1 MRALARWCFRHKFI
15 VLGSWIAALLVIGGL
30 SAGAGTGYT
39 DSFSLPGTESTTAL
53 NLLTDNFKTE
63 STDTNQV
70 VFAADNVNDP
80 ATKARIE
87 KTLDAIA
94 KGPHVERVDSPFAEG
109 AGAQQISKDGTV
121 AFANVHMDGEQPIA
135 DVPKD
140 AYEKLIDTAE
150 AGRGDGLQVELAG
163 NGIQQANQD
172 QGGGPSEFIGF
183 IAAAI
188 VLAIAFGSL
197 WATLLPLVSAV
208 LALGCGLSLSGL
220 LAHAIDIATFAPILA
235 TLIGLGVGIDYSLF
249 VVTRHRNA
257 IKAGRDPEA
266 ACIRA
271 LNTSGRAV
279 LFAGGTVIVALLG
292 LLVLGISF
300 LNGVAF
306 AAAVVVLVTMTAAVT
321 LIPALLGI
329 IGMRVLSKKE
339 RRRLEELGPRD
350 PKLEGFW
357 PRWAQT
363 VQTHRV
369 PLAIGALVIM
379 LALTIPALSLRL
391 GSSDAGQD
399 PPSSTTRKAYDL
411 LAKGFGAGFNGTFQI
426 VARTP
431 NGKADL
437 PKVQQLAD
445 ALSKTDGLASVSPPV
460 PSPNGKIA
468 LIEARPSTAPQ
479 DAATSDLIDTLRDD
493 VVPQASNGLQ
503 VYVGGITAIFDD
515 FAGVLTDKLP
525 QFIGV
530 IVLLGCLLLMI
541 AFRSILIPLTAAAM
555 NLLAAGAAFGVVTA
569 VFQHGFLAG
578 PLGVGT
584 GPIEAFLPVLMLA
597 ILFGLSMDYQVFLVS
612 RMHEEWANTH
622 DNGHSVRIGQAAT
635 GRVITAAATI
645 MILVFGSF
653 LLAGQRVIA
662 EFGIGLASAVFLD
675 AFILRTVLVPAIMHL
690 IGKRNWWL
698 PRPLERLLPRIA
710 VEGVE
715 R

>member
-1 MRALARWCFRHKFI
+1 MRSLARWCFRHRFI
-15 VLGSWIAALLVIGGL
+15 VLGTWIAALIALGGI

-70 VFAADNVNDP
+70 VFAARDVTDP
-80 ATKARIE
+80 TIQARIE

-109 AGAQQISKDGTV
+109 AAARQIAKDKTV

-135 DVPKD
+135 DVPKE
-140 AYEKLIDTAE
+140 AYDKLIDTAE
-150 AGRGDGLQVELAG
+150 AARGDGLQVELG
-163 NGIQQANQD
+163 GSGIQQASQS

-197 WATLLPLVSAV
+197 WATLLPLFTAV
-208 LALGCGLSLSGL
+208 LALGCGLSLTGL
-220 LAHAIDIATFAPILA
+220 LAHAIDIATFAPTLA

-257 IKAGRDPEA
+257 ITAGRDPEA
-266 ACIRA
+266 ACMRA

-279 LFAGGTVIVALLG
+279 LFAGATVIVALLG
-292 LLVLGISF
+292 LFVLGISF
-300 LNGVAF
+300 LNGVAV
-306 AAAVVVLVTMTAAVT
+306 ASAIVVLTTMTAAVT
-321 LIPALLGI
+321 LIPALLGFF
-329 IGMRVLSKKE
+329 GMRVLSRKE
-339 RRRLEELGPRD
+339 RRRLEAEGPRD
-350 PKLEGFW
+350 PKLDGFW

-363 VQTHRV
+363 VQDHRL
-369 PLAIGALVIM
+369 PLAAAALIVM
-379 LALTIPALSLRL
+379 LALAVPALSLRL

-399 PPSSTTRKAYDL
+399 PASSTTRKAYDL
-411 LAKGFGAGFNGTFQI
+411 LAKGFGPGFNGTFQI

-445 ALSKTDGLASVSPPV
+445 TLGQTDGLAAVSPPV

-468 LIEARPSTAPQ
+468 LIEARPTTAPQ
-479 DAATSDLIDTLRDD
+479 DEATSELIDTLRDD
-493 VVPQASNGLQ
+493 VVPKAAGGLP

-541 AFRSILIPLTAAAM
+541 AFRSVLIPLTAAVM

-569 VFQHGFLAG
+569 VFQKGFLAG
-578 PLGVGT
+578 PLNVGT
-584 GPIEAFLPVLMLA
+584 GPIEAFLPVMMLA

-612 RMHEEWANTH
+612 RMHEEWMRTGENS
-622 DNGHSVRIGQAAT
+622 HSVRIGQAAT

-662 EFGIGLASAVFLD
+662 EFGIGLSSAVFLD
-675 AFILRTVLVPAIMHL
+675 AFILRTVLVPAVMHI

-698 PRPLERLLPRIA
+698 PRGLDRALPRVA
-710 VEGVE
+710 VEGAE
-715 R
+715 P